1 MEQNNNLNQDKSG
14 RKLGYYLIEAGLITS
29 DRVDEALIEQRT
41 NLNMQLG
48 EILVERGRIKQN
60 TLDYFVKK
68 IIESDS
74 TQTKI
79 NLEQKQNQHKYVD

>member
-1 MEQNNNLNQDKSG
+1 MEQNNNLNQEKSG

-48 EILVERGRIKQN
+48 EILVERGSIKQN
-60 TLDYFVKK
+60 TLDYFGKK